1 MARKTKQEAQE
12 TRQHILDVALRLFSQ
27 QGVSS
32 TSLGEIAKAA
42 GVTRGAIYWHFKDK
56 SDLFSEIWELSESN
70 IGELE
75 LEYQAKFPGD
85 PLSVL
90 REILIHVL
98 ESTVTEGEM
107 AVVQQAQRNL
117 CLESYDRIEQTLKHC
132 IEAKML
138 PADLMTR
145 RAAIIM
151 RGYISGLMENWLF
164 APQSFDLKKEARDYV
179 AILLEMYLL
188 CPTLRNPATNE

>member
-98 ESTVTEGEM
+98 ESTVTEERYSTN
-107 AVVQQAQRNL
+107 ANL
-117 CLESYDRIEQTLKHC
+117 S
-132 IEAKML
+132 AK
-138 PADLMTR
+138 
-145 RAAIIM
+145 
-151 RGYISGLMENWLF
+151 W
-164 APQSFDLKKEARDYV
+164 
-179 AILLEMYLL
+179 LL
-188 CPTLRNPATNE
+188 CNRHNVISVWKVMTV

>member
-70 IGELE
+70 MVNSS
-75 LEYQAKFPGD
+75 
-85 PLSVL
+85 LSIRQNSL
-90 REILIHVL
+90 AIH
-98 ESTVTEGEM
+98 S
-107 AVVQQAQRNL
+107 Q
-117 CLESYDRIEQTLKHC
+117 Y
-132 IEAKML
+132 
-138 PADLMTR
+138 
-145 RAAIIM
+145 
-151 RGYISGLMENWLF
+151 
-164 APQSFDLKKEARDYV
+164 
-179 AILLEMYLL
+179 
-188 CPTLRNPATNE
+188 